1 MSTTADLLAPRAQAG
16 AGPEPRRGLPRLLA
30 VAGEHG
36 NATPLARHRL
46 AFPTPPLPGRAGDDL
61 IAAVER
67 SGLRGRGGASFPTGR
82 KLRAVRDAR
91 RRPIVVVNGAEGEP
105 TSGKDKLLLTTAPH
119 LVLDGALLA
128 AAAVGARQVVVCV
141 DQAATA
147 ALGAVQRALA
157 ERQRAEA
164 ALPVRLAAIPSRYVA
179 GEETALVHWL
189 NPGPASTSSPS
200 ARPSPTPSGSPAA
213 HWRASRASWSEATS
227 EAGSAPSRRAGPT
240 SATSRCARSAP
251 AWAAAPSRCCP
262 RAPAA

>member
-1 MSTTADLLAPRAQAG
+1 MPAGRWRSCTGSASAATTGRCGCWRSTAWPSARSPPRCGGGWRSGPGPHSRPPANSRPGREPPMRTLADMPRPIGQVAAAPDA
-16 AGPEPRRGLPRLLA
+16 PSGLPRLLA
-30 VAGEHG
+30 GIG
-36 NATPLARHRL
+36 GGGGDPQPGRGTPLARHRL
-46 AFPTPPLPGRAGDDL
+46 VYPAPPRPGRPREDF

-164 ALPVRLAAIPSRYVA
+164 ALPVRLAA
-179 GEETALVHWL
+179 
-189 NPGPASTSSPS
+189 
-200 ARPSPTPSGSPAA
+200 
-213 HWRASRASWSEATS
+213 
-227 EAGSAPSRRAGPT
+227 
-240 SATSRCARSAP
+240 
-251 AWAAAPSRCCP
+251 
-262 RAPAA
+262 